1 MREEMNWGEK
11 CEGGIR
17 EGEKGRKREG
27 EEGRKRVAEGGRREG
42 GRREWEGGKNK
53 CG

>member
-1 MREEMNWGEK
+1 MREERKEGKE

-17 EGEKGRKREG
+17 EGEEGRKREG

-42 GRREWEGGKNK
+42 GRREWEGAENK